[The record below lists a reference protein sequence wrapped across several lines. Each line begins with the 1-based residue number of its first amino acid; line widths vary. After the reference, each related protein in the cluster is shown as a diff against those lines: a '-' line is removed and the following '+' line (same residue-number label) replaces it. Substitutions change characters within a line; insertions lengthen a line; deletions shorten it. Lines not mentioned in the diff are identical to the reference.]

1 MPKGALLHAH
11 LDATVN
17 VPVLLDLALKQPA
30 IHVRSPTVL
39 NASNLKST
47 LPQFEALPQHTTTN
61 VVSLTDAKY
70 SPDTWVPIKQARE
83 IFDPQLGGPEG
94 FDRWVTGALTIDPS
108 EAYGTHN
115 TVTKASPLCTSWS

>member
-11 LDATVN
+11 LDVTVN
-17 VPVLLDLALKQPA
+17 VPVLLDLALKQLA
-30 IHVRSPTVL
+30 IHVQSPTVL
-39 NASNLKST
+39 NTSNLKST
-47 LPQFEALPQHTTTN
+47 LPQFEALPQNNTTN

-115 TVTKASPLCTSWS
+115 TVTKASPLCTSRS